1 MGKGKF
7 CRHFTAL
14 SRKNLMVHS
23 RNPVCAIFELVLPVV
38 LMCLIWIIRSKVPIQ
53 KTDLSSLEKYKHPV
67 FPGLAYSERT
77 SWKWDPDTVSAL
89 ELDFMGYMDYAPT
102 PPTPGDLN
110 QDDPRLDLISSY
122 SSTIIA
128 R

>member
-1 MGKGKF
+1 
-7 CRHFTAL
+7 
-14 SRKNLMVHS
+14 MVHS